1 MSLFCYSFSKDDDN
15 IIVSGL
21 YADSSN
27 PLIRE
32 IAYRI
37 FLHPDQHQDY
47 LLTQLLQC
55 RDQLAKTCN
64 FNTYAE
70 RALKSSTMET
80 PGEVM
85 QFLDTLSREL
95 RPRADVDFEAMN
107 LMKKKEN
114 PEFGR
119 VASWD
124 IPYFTQKAKKQWF
137 TVSSSD
143 YSPYFSLG
151 ACMEG
156 LNILFTN
163 LYGIHLEN
171 VEIQCGETWSPDV
184 YKLAVTH
191 ETEGVLGYIYCDF
204 YERDGKPNQD
214 CHFTIRGGKSLPG
227 GTYQI
232 PIVVLMLNLPL
243 PRWSRPSLLT
253 PNMVDHLFHEMG
265 HAMHSMLARTS
276 YQHVTGTRCSTD
288 FAEVPSVLMEYF
300 SADPRILR
308 LFARHF
314 LTKEPIPEDM
324 LHRLCATKSLFT
336 ASEMQLQ
343 LFYSAL
349 DQVIIII
356 NKYSNIVFSSVCFFV
371 VFKSILSN
379 TFIYFSFFLH
389 SFSKSCL
396 SNVYV
401 NKG

>member
-1 MSLFCYSFSKDDDN
+1 
-15 IIVSGL
+15 
-21 YADSSN
+21 
-27 PLIRE
+27 
-32 IAYRI
+32 
-37 FLHPDQHQDY
+37 
-47 LLTQLLQC
+47 
-55 RDQLAKTCN
+55 
-64 FNTYAE
+64 
-70 RALKSSTMET
+70 MET
-80 PGEVM
+80 PAEVM

-95 RPRADVDFEAMN
+95 RPRADLDFEVMS
-107 LMKKKEN
+107 LMKKSEN
-114 PEFGR
+114 PEFGPL
-119 VASWD
+119 ASWD
-124 IPYFTQKAKKQWF
+124 IPYFTQKVKKQWY
-137 TVSSSD
+137 TVSSLD

-171 VEIQCGETWSPDV
+171 VEIQPGEIWSTDV

-214 CHFTIRGGKSLPG
+214 CHFTIRGGKNLPD

-232 PIVVLMLNLPL
+232 PIVVLMLNFPL

-253 PNMVDHLFHEMG
+253 PSMVDHLFHEMG

-324 LHRLCATKSLFT
+324 LQRLCATKYLFT

-343 LFYSAL
+343 LYYSAL
-349 DQVIIII
+349 DQVKII
-356 NKYSNIVFSSVCFFV
+356 N
-371 VFKSILSN
+371 L
-379 TFIYFSFFLH
+379 YFYI
-389 SFSKSCL
+389 KD
-396 SNVYV
+396 NEI
-401 NKG
+401 